1 MPIVSRQQRV
11 HLTPLT
17 SALLLIS
24 TLTVGLTAHTREVSI
39 ESFVYDLKHPDAVRR
54 QTAVRE
60 LGANRYRAAI
70 PQMIP
75 LTTDPVAAVRRELE
89 LSFERM
95 DDVGTF
101 QGSSRWLPISKPTS
115 AGALSR
121 ASSTYTCRTRSVSRS
136 RTSASGCRWDRQAIS
151 T

>member
-11 HLTPLT
+11 HMTPLT

-24 TLTVGLTAHTREVSI
+24 TLTVGLTAQTRQVSV

-70 PQMIP
+70 PQLIP
-75 LTTDPVAAVRRELE
+75 LTADPVAAVRRGWQ
-89 LSFERM
+89 RRH
-95 DDVGTF
+95 
-101 QGSSRWLPISKPTS
+101 QGPPARHHDRRGRLRPGRGGSR
-115 AGALSR
+115 
-121 ASSTYTCRTRSVSRS
+121 
-136 RTSASGCRWDRQAIS
+136 
-151 T
+151 